1 MAINPVLI
9 SVSVTGKRRKRR
21 DLDTVIQVDLLL
33 DDMMMIRKS
42 RKYDENWNNMNI
54 LDTHTGKPV
63 RRNQPWAWGKDPWD
77 AGWNAKKR
85 SFACSFRSSK
95 FLTDKLCGN
104 LLWPNCV
111 LQVLEKF
118 MSTVP
123 ENTNY
128 QQQVFSAKSTKK
140 KTLTEYPGA
149 VDVPLLFGLRGDHQR
164 LSWPRCVRVCKRR
177 VRSRTGRTRCYLN
190 VSIRCP
196 VIFNWCPKTNQRPK
210 MKF

>member
-1 MAINPVLI
+1 MRRTGTTWIFLTLI
-9 SVSVTGKRRKRR
+9 QANQSDGISPELEEK
-21 DLDTVIQVDLLL
+21 IHEMQVE
-33 DDMMMIRKS
+33 M
-42 RKYDENWNNMNI
+42 
-54 LDTHTGKPV
+54 
-63 RRNQPWAWGKDPWD
+63 Q
-77 AGWNAKKR
+77 KKII
-85 SFACSFRSSK
+85 RSSK

-128 QQQVFSAKSTKK
+128 QQQVFSAKSMKK
-140 KTLTEYPGA
+140 KTLTEWPGA